1 MEVEKGFSNAPRE
14 FAPPSVVGIVAKRN
28 QVAMLKIAMFTNTYL
43 PHVGGVA
50 RSVKTLEDACRAAGH
65 QVRVVAPEF
74 DDAPSTDEVLR
85 VPAIQNFNGSDFC
98 VRIPYPNLVRDF
110 MDEFRPDVIHSHHP
124 FLLGDSALREAGKMK
139 IPVVFTHHTLY
150 EQYTHYVP
158 GDSEALKRM
167 AIQLAVEYCNLC
179 DLVIAPSRSIADLL
193 VDRGTRSPIRP
204 VPTGIDT
211 RFFAEGDRDAFRKRL
226 GIHGE
231 VPLIGHLG
239 RLAGEKNLRFLGA
252 AVIRVLEQHPAVH
265 WLVVGDGDAKADL
278 EEVVRSSGLADR
290 VHWAGKLTGPDLSAA
305 YAAMD
310 WFVFASQSE
319 TQGMVLAEAMAAG
332 KPVVAL
338 DGPGVREIVVDA
350 ENGFLLPGDASEA
363 DFAEAL
369 GRLVSQPGLG
379 ARFSEKARETALD
392 YSIEKCAGAVVEA
405 YRELIDTRRADEE
418 RDTSPWDRLVAGI
431 EVEWD
436 LLSAKIAAVTAAVT
450 EVPSGEVARD

>member
-1 MEVEKGFSNAPRE
+1 
-14 FAPPSVVGIVAKRN
+14 
-28 QVAMLKIAMFTNTYL
+28 MLKIAMFTNTYL

-65 QVRVVAPEF
+65 EVRVVAPHFE
-74 DDAPSTDEVLR
+74 DTESTDEVLR

-124 FLLGDSALREAGKMK
+124 FLLGDSALREAGKMRVP
-139 IPVVFTHHTLY
+139 IVFTHHTLY

-193 VDRGTRSPIRP
+193 VERGTHAAIRA

-211 RFFAEGDRDAFRKRL
+211 EFFASGDRDGFRASL
-226 GIHGE
+226 GIAPD

-252 AVIRVLEQHPAVH
+252 AVIRVLERLPAVE
-265 WLVVGDGDAKADL
+265 LLLVGDGDARADL
-278 EEVVRSSGLADR
+278 ENAFEAAGLTGR
-290 VHWAGKLTGPDLSAA
+290 VHWAGKLTGPDLAGA

-338 DGPGVREIVVDA
+338 DGPGVREIVNDG
-350 ENGFLLPGDASEA
+350 ENGFLLPGDASGE
-363 DFAEAL
+363 DFARAL
-369 GRLVSQPGLG
+369 ERVITDAGLSGRLS
-379 ARFSEKARETALD
+379 AKALETARD
-392 YSIEKCAGAVVEA
+392 YSIEKCAGAVIAA
-405 YRELIDTRRADEE
+405 YRHLVENRRNEEE

-450 EVPSGEVARD
+450 ETSIGEVDRD

>member
-1 MEVEKGFSNAPRE
+1 
-14 FAPPSVVGIVAKRN
+14 
-28 QVAMLKIAMFTNTYL
+28 MLKIAMFTNTYL

-65 QVRVVAPEF
+65 KVRVVAPHFEETE
-74 DDAPSTDEVLR
+74 STDEVLR

-110 MDEFRPDVIHSHHP
+110 MDEFCPDVIHSHHP
-124 FLLGDSALREAGKMK
+124 FLLGDSALREAGKMRVP
-139 IPVVFTHHTLY
+139 IVFTHHTLY

-193 VDRGTRSPIRP
+193 AERGTPTTIRP

-211 RFFAEGDRDAFRKRL
+211 DFFASGDRDGFRTSL
-226 GIHGE
+226 GIGSD

-252 AVIRVLEQHPAVH
+252 AVIRVLERHPAVE
-265 WLVVGDGDAKADL
+265 LLLVGDGDARADL
-278 EEVVRSSGLADR
+278 ERAFEAAGVGGR
-290 VHWAGKLTGPDLSAA
+290 VHWEGKLTGPDLAGA

-338 DGPGVREIVVDA
+338 DGPGVREIVKDGD
-350 ENGFLLPGDASEA
+350 NGFLLPGDASEEH
-363 DFAEAL
+363 FARAL
-369 GRLVSQPGLG
+369 ERVITDAGLSGRLST
-379 ARFSEKARETALD
+379 KARETARD
-392 YSIEKCAGAVVEA
+392 YSIEKCAGAVIEA
-405 YRELIDTRRADEE
+405 YRHLVENRRDQDE

-450 EVPSGEVARD
+450 ETVNGEVSGDQ